1 MDSITIS
8 SGSAAG
14 VMLLEPAPRS
24 SKLRWLLLFVCGA
37 LLALVLASG
46 ILAMRYLGAMHAQQR
61 VVMHALAS
69 RTLML
74 SDLLLSIQS
83 YNEAVRQFVVQE
95 KSDWDQAA
103 QQNLDQLAVEID
115 SDLKRY
121 PNDRDSTETALLNGM
136 QDVFT
141 Q

>member
-1 MDSITIS
+1 
-8 SGSAAG
+8 
-14 VMLLEPAPRS
+14 MLLEPAPRS

-74 SDLLLSIQS
+74 SDLLLSI
-83 YNEAVRQFVVQE
+83 
-95 KSDWDQAA
+95 
-103 QQNLDQLAVEID
+103 
-115 SDLKRY
+115 
-121 PNDRDSTETALLNGM
+121 
-136 QDVFT
+136 
-141 Q
+141 